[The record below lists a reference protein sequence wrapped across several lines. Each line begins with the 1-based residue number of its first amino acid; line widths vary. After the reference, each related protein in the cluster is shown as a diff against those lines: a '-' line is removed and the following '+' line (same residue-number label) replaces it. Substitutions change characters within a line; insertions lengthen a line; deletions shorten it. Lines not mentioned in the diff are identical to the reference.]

1 MNEVNTLKALRIIAR
16 SEIRKV
22 HRDEKVM
29 QKITV
34 KTRKKREILDIT
46 DTVKALL
53 HKNHAQATGIC
64 HLFILHTTAA
74 LTTADLDPGTD
85 LDMLDAFEAMVPRLR
100 YRHPHNPAH
109 VPDHILSALIG
120 TSLALPY
127 ENGKLLLGVWQRVVL
142 IELDGPRER
151 QVVLTVTLEP

>member
-1 MNEVNTLKALRIIAR
+1 
-16 SEIRKV
+16 
-22 HRDEKVM
+22 M
-29 QKITV
+29 QRITV
-34 KTRKKREILDIT
+34 KTRKKREVVDIT
-46 DTVKALL
+46 DTVEALL
-53 HKNHAQATGIC
+53 GKNHSQGAGIC
-64 HLFILHTTAA
+64 NLFILHTTAA

-85 LDMLDAFEAMVPRLR
+85 LDMLDAFEAMIPKLR

-127 ENGKLLLGVWQRVVL
+127 ERGKPVLGTWQRIVL

-151 QVVLTVTLEP
+151 ELVVSVITEQ